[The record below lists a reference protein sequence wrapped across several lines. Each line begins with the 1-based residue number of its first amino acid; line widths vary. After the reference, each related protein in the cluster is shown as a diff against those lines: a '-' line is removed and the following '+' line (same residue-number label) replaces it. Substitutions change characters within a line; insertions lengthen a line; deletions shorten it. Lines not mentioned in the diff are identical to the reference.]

1 MMLDAL
7 FQFSSAQAF
16 NTDGTDSTN
25 IMDLGVANRRLGAG
39 EALYVFINVTT
50 VCASAAKSVTL
61 RQSANS
67 DMSTETDLATLVT
80 LGATD
85 AVGTK
90 YIIPLPVTSITQRYI
105 DLEYNGSGSGTG
117 AVDAHLVLGPA
128 DEFEYPD
135 GLTITG

>member
-1 MMLDAL
+1 MILDSL
-7 FQFSSAQAF
+7 LQFSAAQAF

-25 IMDLGVANRRLGAG
+25 IIDLGVANRRVGAG
-39 EALYVFINVTT
+39 EALYVVVNVTT

-67 DMSTETDLATLVT
+67 NMGTETDLATLVT
-80 LGATD
+80 LGTTD

-90 YIIPLPVTSITQRYI
+90 YVIPLPVNTITQRYI

-117 AVDAHLVLGPA
+117 AVDAHLVIGPA